1 MRDGRATYRLWRV
14 RARVA
19 FLSSRAPVART
30 DANAHYSRRRAL
42 SARLPEVLELP
53 ERLRVGCGGTCHRIV
68 SEDELRAV
76 APVVPQYRG
85 GFVSSCGWL
94 RHRPGGVGLRSE
106 RAGVTGPWG
115 RRLRGTRG
123 PARSREQLWERKSV
137 HRSAKMTSRS
147 RFGAFV
153 YTVAP
158 LWAGAGTQECT
169 QIGENGLS
177 VSFWDTCVHC
187 CDARVARV
195 ATRAASSGTSAPTT
209 MACRRRPLGGRL
221 SSGRENRSCASGAAA
236 SLASSPRRQPTQ
248 TPEELFSV

>member
-53 ERLRVGCGGTCHRIV
+53 ERLRVGCGGACHRIV

-115 RRLRGTRG
+115 RRRGTRG
-123 PARSREQLWERKSV
+123 PARSREQPWGQKSV
-137 HRSAKMTSRS
+137 HRSAKTASRCRS
-147 RFGAFV
+147 GALV
-153 YTVAP
+153 YTVATRGSRELRRELRREP
-158 LWAGAGTQECT
+158 RQ
-169 QIGENGLS
+169 
-177 VSFWDTCVHC
+177 
-187 CDARVARV
+187 VARAPQPPWRAGGV
-195 ATRAASSGTSAPTT
+195 PSVAASRLVGKTDPAPV
-209 MACRRRPLGGRL
+209 APPLAWRLCQDVNPHKPPKGFFQCKRTIGGDGHAGYR
-221 SSGRENRSCASGAAA
+221 
-236 SLASSPRRQPTQ
+236 
-248 TPEELFSV
+248 